1 MHVRRCS
8 GIECIFLIIVILSL
22 ILCAEEQ
29 PYRVVVRCDGRREY
43 FCWPEENSIPF
54 QCNSGKQLLRDCQYY
69 NNTLLFLRNCVQ
81 IQWIAFVT

>member
-29 PYRVVVRCDGRREY
+29 PYRVVMVVV
-43 FCWPEENSIPF
+43 NSVDLKKIPF
-54 QCNSGKQLLRDCQYY
+54 RVDATGKQLLRDCQYY

-81 IQWIAFVT
+81 IQ